1 MTAPEPLAL
10 EKFIKD
16 VAAKYPHG
24 GLVWLGD
31 PSRYPRKVWVILD
44 KFGDEG
50 VRQTDY
56 ARRWEDLVEQFYG
69 HPVRVVARDEAAEL
83 RAENECLRQD
93 RQPDYLYNPTDWE
106 YTVPWCDRHLFDAE
120 IGDADGAVRYRTAYD
135 GPDVF
140 AADVPIEFDD
150 AGCPVRSEI
159 QWFDSQEAAEEAL
172 LRVAAPEEQP

>member
-1 MTAPEPLAL
+1 VSGEPKTLTQMTPREAWETAWEQAIDTARVVMEEETVAKQLEAMRNLSRQFIDQEP
-10 EKFIKD
+10 
-16 VAAKYPHG
+16 
-24 GLVWLGD
+24 
-31 PSRYPRKVWVILD
+31 
-44 KFGDEG
+44 EG
-50 VRQTDY
+50 V
-56 ARRWEDLVEQFYG
+56 
-69 HPVRVVARDEAAEL
+69 PVVARDEAAEL